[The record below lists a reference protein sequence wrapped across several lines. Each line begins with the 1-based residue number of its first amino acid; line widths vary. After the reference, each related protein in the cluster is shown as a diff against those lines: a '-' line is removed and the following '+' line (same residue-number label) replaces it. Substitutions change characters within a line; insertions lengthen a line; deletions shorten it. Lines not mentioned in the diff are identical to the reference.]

1 MILQRPPSVKP
12 RDPSTYQFNDE
23 QLEQDYR
30 KMYEKYQ
37 EMEALLKEHP
47 EMDAASNNYGKEM
60 SETIAKDSKKGVEWV
75 EIKNKPSDVVCV
87 IVYLYALNMWFIMN
101 LIPTLKLK

>member
-12 RDPSTYQFNDE
+12 RDPSTYEFNDE

-47 EMDAASNNYGKEM
+47 EMEAAPNEYGKEM
-60 SETIAKDSKKGVEWV
+60 SETIVKDSKKRVE
-75 EIKNKPSDVVCV
+75 
-87 IVYLYALNMWFIMN
+87 
-101 LIPTLKLK
+101 

>member
-12 RDPSTYQFNDE
+12 RDPSTYEFNDE

-37 EMEALLKEHP
+37 LFKISHL
-47 EMDAASNNYGKEM
+47 
-60 SETIAKDSKKGVEWV
+60 
-75 EIKNKPSDVVCV
+75 
-87 IVYLYALNMWFIMN
+87 
-101 LIPTLKLK
+101 